1 MFLNLHIVLAIMSI
15 AFTTYTAWKP
25 SRIKLHSTYGLCV
38 STVISGIVLTVLSPH
53 AILQACTTGL
63 FYIGFML
70 STIKI
75 AHRRLQVSA

>member
-1 MFLNLHIVLAIMSI
+1 MFLTFHIAMAIMSI

-25 SRIKLHSTYGLCV
+25 SRMKLHSTYGLCL
-38 STVISGIVLTVLSPH
+38 STVITGIALTILSPH

-70 STIKI
+70 STIEI
-75 AHRRLQVSA
+75 AYRRLRMTA